1 MLDKIS
7 SALQAVGR
15 FIREQWQE
23 AKEEEQMLQ
32 ELKVKQEN
40 QMQKLAMH
48 NFIYSMMQKMTY
60 DLFEVFQ
67 YQRYPRLEQVR
78 TVADIRISNYK
89 IQKNKVLYCFKIDK
103 KTAEQLMS
111 CEISQILT
119 NTNTDISSHRVRLFH
134 LYGTNIYQ
142 YFPFLARGIRVVAV
156 KDLGLDVE
164 IIVETVISPQ
174 ELYEEYRQTP
184 SIFTDI

>member
-1 MLDKIS
+1 MLEKIS
-7 SALQAVGR
+7 SALQAAGR

-32 ELKVKQEN
+32 NQYQQQQNKVRKQQLKKC
-40 QMQKLAMH
+40 
-48 NFIYSMMQKMTY
+48 IYQMMQRMAY

-67 YQRYPRLEQVR
+67 YQRYPRLATIR
-78 TVADIRISNYK
+78 TVNDIRIQSC
-89 IQKNKVLYCFKIDK
+89 QVLYNTIHYKFRIDK
-103 KTAEQLMS
+103 NNNEQLLD
-111 CEISQILT
+111 CEIEKIR
-119 NTNTDISSHRVRLFH
+119 NDMNTDIYAHRVRLAH
-134 LYGTNIYQ
+134 MYGHNMHQ

-164 IIVETVISPQ
+164 IIVETVISP
-174 ELYEEYRQTP
+174 EEFYEEYRQTP